1 MLGGSLTR
9 YHTPTMHGNDLM
21 QELVKL
27 AGPGLVRSIGHGLQT
42 YEKGASAAEALKS
55 SGEMLKRGLKRKL
68 PAAVS
73 LAVKTK
79 AKNTYKKETTPC
91 QRHFRCVNHAAWTEI
106 TISCKTSTI
115 GGTLPLPLSAWRNY
129 Y

>member
-9 YHTPTMHGNDLM
+9 YHTPTMTGKGFM

-27 AGPGLVRSIGHGLQT
+27 AGPSVVRSIGHGLQMV
-42 YEKGASAAEALKS
+42 EKGASATEALKS
-55 SGEMLKRGLKRKL
+55 SGNELKRGLKRQL

-79 AKNTYKKETTPC
+79 AKNTYKKKR
-91 QRHFRCVNHAAWTEI
+91 QRVKDI
-106 TISCKTSTI
+106 L
-115 GGTLPLPLSAWRNY
+115 GL
-129 Y
+129 